1 MERYKRLSLLVVIY
15 GVTQRLVFMDEVTYL
30 TVAYLYMTVKH
41 ECDLVSLV
49 WFPNL
54 STPGMKKEWCQKYGW
69 AGELVSLASLSHRR
83 V

>member
-1 MERYKRLSLLVVIY
+1 
-15 GVTQRLVFMDEVTYL
+15 MDEVTYL

-49 WFPNL
+49 WFPDL

-69 AGELVSLASLSHRR
+69 AGELVSQARLSLRR
-83 V
+83 RESGQIPSGFCMHTQQ